1 MTKLDPDET
10 SPAPSRLRWVFGWVA
25 IPGAIVMALFL
36 AGVHVGA
43 RHPAMWLSR
52 AMLWLFG

>member
-1 MTKLDPDET
+1 MTKPDEDET
-10 SPAPSRLRWVFGWVA
+10 ASPPSRVRWLVGWVL
-25 IPGAIVMALFL
+25 IPGAIVSSLFL

-43 RHPAMWLSR
+43 RHPDMWLSR